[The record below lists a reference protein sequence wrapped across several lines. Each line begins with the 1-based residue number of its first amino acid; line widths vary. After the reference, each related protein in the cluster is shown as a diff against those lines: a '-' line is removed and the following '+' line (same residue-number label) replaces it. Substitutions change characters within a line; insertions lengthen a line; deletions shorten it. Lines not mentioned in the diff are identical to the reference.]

1 MKCCKLQ
8 YRKGCFHDTDKSE
21 CEIGSFVGWENNEY
35 ANKNTIVRGGIKPSK
50 SNCFSATFTLKNIL
64 NNDNR
69 LKIIINLS
77 KFILIILALTLQLYV
92 SSSLHQAIGELEA
105 SMKSNLL
112 KAKAML
118 SDVYEKAEFNSE
130 DLFVILEGITGFFS
144 GAMGKDPFAALGS
157 ALGEI
162 RHFVSK
168 CNLGKLQNNLDKV
181 EKWLKFGKDYAALKD
196 SSELDFDKMDVAA
209 LPEVMS
215 VNMDILHL

>member
-1 MKCCKLQ
+1 
-8 YRKGCFHDTDKSE
+8 
-21 CEIGSFVGWENNEY
+21 
-35 ANKNTIVRGGIKPSK
+35 
-50 SNCFSATFTLKNIL
+50 
-64 NNDNR
+64 
-69 LKIIINLS
+69 
-77 KFILIILALTLQLYV
+77 
-92 SSSLHQAIGELEA
+92 
-105 SMKSNLL
+105 MKSNLL

-181 EKWLKFGKDYAALKD
+181 EKWLKFGQDYAALKD
-196 SSELDFDKMDVAA
+196 SSELDFDQMDVEAV
-209 LPEVMS
+209 PEVMQ
-215 VNMDILHL
+215 VNIEMLHLRYLCLYFLIACCFVVCLFIY